1 MKKVISTLCYCLFIA
16 ISVKAQ
22 VKLNCDSTALAKKY
36 FQNAMYIKQG
46 FWGTDYE
53 RNGGTYSVGF
63 FNSNLRSEF
72 NERKVSPL
80 TLREL
85 QKSTTNKIL
94 SSALAWGSIIPLFF
108 VNKTNSNNTNQN
120 LVWTFF
126 GASIA
131 SIPFSIIGN
140 NQRSRA
146 VWLYNKDVMSRE

>member
-1 MKKVISTLCYCLFIA
+1 MLTCCALFAASTQ
-16 ISVKAQ
+16 AQ
-22 VKLNCDSTALAKKY
+22 VKMNCDSTAVAKKY
-36 FQNAMYIKQG
+36 FQNAMYLKQG
-46 FWGTDYE
+46 FWGANYE

-63 FNSNLRSEF
+63 YNSNLRSEF
-72 NERKVSPL
+72 KERKVSTL

-85 QKSTTNKIL
+85 QKSTTNKIVASVL
-94 SSALAWGSIIPLFF
+94 TWGSIIPLFF
-108 VNKTNSNNTNQN
+108 VNKTNSNSTNQN

-126 GASIA
+126 GTSMA